1 MTSRSVRAGR
11 EPLPPPA
18 EPGALDPPITEPE
31 GNSLAW
37 ASPRLT
43 TLAADLG
50 CSLVIEP
57 HSDGRGGCFVPDL
70 KPISLN
76 DANSIN
82 HQIKTFVHELSHS
95 LLHQNDH
102 DEVRLTYFQEEL
114 VVESIAPTV
123 VGGLGLDTSCYRS
136 PTSRPGAR
144 TRTPSTSSRLAP
156 ASSTASPSAS
166 KTPSVRHP
174 QPTDALAASAA
185 PARPTGSS
193 PRRPPRPG
201 LFGLAGLLLGLPPLL
216 TPQLERFIA
225 TGSQHQRDRQREHAD
240 DDVFSG
246 LNVRF
251 EVFAALEPCSEN
263 AISSRA

>member
-11 EPLPPPA
+11 EPLSPPA

-123 VGGLGLDTSCYRS
+123 VGGLGLDTSCYSIPYIASWSQNEDTLDIVETCAGIIDRLAKRIEDAIGTRS
-136 PTSRPGAR
+136 RLTHSRRAPLRLALQARLRAARRDQGSLVLPAFCLASRRCSRRSSNGLSRPV
-144 TRTPSTSSRLAP
+144 PSTSAIAN
-156 ASSTASPSAS
+156 ASTPTTMSSA
-166 KTPSVRHP
+166 
-174 QPTDALAASAA
+174 
-185 PARPTGSS
+185 G
-193 PRRPPRPG
+193 
-201 LFGLAGLLLGLPPLL
+201 
-216 TPQLERFIA
+216 
-225 TGSQHQRDRQREHAD
+225 
-240 DDVFSG
+240 
-246 LNVRF
+246 
-251 EVFAALEPCSEN
+251 
-263 AISSRA
+263 

>member
-11 EPLPPPA
+11 EPLSPPA
-18 EPGALDPPITEPE
+18 DPGALDPPITEPE

-123 VGGLGLDTSCYRS
+123 VGGLGLDTSCYS
-136 PTSRPGAR
+136 IPYIASWSQNEDTLDIVETCAGIID
-144 TRTPSTSSRLAP
+144 RLA
-156 ASSTASPSAS
+156 
-166 KTPSVRHP
+166 KRIE
-174 QPTDALAASAA
+174 DAIGEA
-185 PARPTGSS
+185 PA
-193 PRRPPRPG
+193 
-201 LFGLAGLLLGLPPLL
+201 
-216 TPQLERFIA
+216 
-225 TGSQHQRDRQREHAD
+225 AD
-240 DDVFSG
+240 
-246 LNVRF
+246 
-251 EVFAALEPCSEN
+251 
-263 AISSRA
+263 